1 VNCIGGVGLARARR
15 PFPKLPELQD
25 EVTAAVVMD
34 TRQWVG
40 LAVILS
46 RLTDYKNPL
55 QSLNLP
61 GSLLLHQQ
69 QSSTIE
75 SSSPNHII
83 KYAPHK
89 PFSAI
94 TNYLAISLD
103 SSPIIFVYQSAN
115 ARYASLMSAVCRSNH
130 VTYTCPL
137 DKCKVDNKDW
147 ASATFTKCD
156 LLDKPRGNV
165 IPGRQKESI
174 VPMQYHVQN
183 TGVEVQNQGDRF
195 WYRCVS
201 TVTDRSNDHR
211 ASESLSASNGA
222 SHHLLM
228 HLFKFI
234 SVYSM
239 SKSIKL

>member
-147 ASATFTKCD
+147 TSATFTKCD
-156 LLDKPRGNV
+156 LLDKKRGNV

-174 VPMQYHVQN
+174 VPIQYHVEN
-183 TGVEVQNQGDRF
+183 TGVGIRMFVEVQNQGDRF

-201 TVTDRSNDHR
+201 TAADKFNDHR
-211 ASESLSASNGA
+211 AGESPSAS
-222 SHHLLM
+222 SKDLHHMLMFSNLLC
-228 HLFKFI
+228 K
-234 SVYSM
+234 
-239 SKSIKL
+239 

>member
-1 VNCIGGVGLARARR
+1 MHLINLFQRSQI
-15 PFPKLPELQD
+15 
-25 EVTAAVVMD
+25 T
-34 TRQWVG
+34 
-40 LAVILS
+40 
-46 RLTDYKNPL
+46 
-55 QSLNLP
+55 SLV
-61 GSLLLHQQ
+61 
-69 QSSTIE
+69 
-75 SSSPNHII
+75 
-83 KYAPHK
+83 
-89 PFSAI
+89 
-94 TNYLAISLD
+94 LAILFTSH
-103 SSPIIFVYQSAN
+103 SAL
-115 ARYASLMSAVCRSNH
+115 AATTPAPTPTCDEYFYLSGKPGEAMCRSNH

>member
-34 TRQWVG
+34 TRQWSQVP
-40 LAVILS
+40 
-46 RLTDYKNPL
+46 TYN
-55 QSLNLP
+55 
-61 GSLLLHQQ
+61 Q
-69 QSSTIE
+69 QSDIDHAQFHSIKNK
-75 SSSPNHII
+75 SSRKSSPS
-83 KYAPHK
+83 
-89 PFSAI
+89 SAAEQHNRRSQI
-94 TNYLAISLD
+94 TSLVLAILFTSH
-103 SSPIIFVYQSAN
+103 SAL
-115 ARYASLMSAVCRSNH
+115 AATTPAPTPTCDEYFYLSGKPGEAMCRSNH

-211 ASESLSASNGA
+211 AMCTACQ
-222 SHHLLM
+222 
-228 HLFKFI
+228 K
-234 SVYSM
+234 V
-239 SKSIKL
+239 